1 MSNSK
6 KEVIPRK
13 TVVFSGDMDYEPVK
27 ALIDEIESYAAVDL
41 HFSSRGGY
49 VSYGKILS
57 ACINKHEDIVLY
69 PFDSIG
75 SSAADLVFV
84 DCQCPVIIT
93 EIMDFVTFHGQ
104 DRELYDNRT
113 SYYDSKAFRTIDR
126 KVNKK
131 SVKNYGF
138 MTEEQ
143 ISDYLGGKDIIIYQ
157 TDFKV
162 FRGFKDNIKV
172 KL

>member
-6 KEVIPRK
+6 KEIVPRK
-13 TVVFSGDMDYEPVK
+13 TVVFSGDMEYEPVK
-27 ALIDEIESYAAVDL
+27 ALIDEIESYAA
-41 HFSSRGGY
+41 
-49 VSYGKILS
+49 
-57 ACINKHEDIVLY
+57 
-69 PFDSIG
+69 
-75 SSAADLVFV
+75 ADLVFV
-84 DCQCPVIIT
+84 NCQCPVIIT

-113 SYYDSKAFRTIDR
+113 SYYDSKAFRVIDR
-126 KVNKK
+126 KANKK

-143 ISDYLGGKDIIIYQ
+143 ISDYLGGKDVIIYQ
-157 TDFKV
+157 TDLKV